1 MKRDVRELFQNPP
14 LRHPDHKRP
23 VTRRDFLA
31 QGFLTGAAMVMSPS
45 LFGLLDKA
53 GNANALTV
61 EECGLSAGAG
71 RIPFVCFDL
80 AGGASIAGSNVL
92 VGGQQGQLDRIS
104 DSGYSR
110 LGIPA
115 DQRPQLPGQVNTELG
130 LAFHAD
136 SAFLRGIL
144 EKTSV
149 DTRSRINGCVICA
162 RSENDTGN
170 NPHNPMY
177 GINRAGA
184 GGDLVNLIGTEP
196 SVSGG
201 NSQAPMTMIDP
212 TERPVK
218 VDRPSD
224 VTGLVDTGKLVDLLD
239 TDDAAAVMSAIEQL
253 SAAKLDRITESAIV
267 EKLVEC
273 GYVESSYLVGT
284 FGDPSQLDPFQ
295 DDDITGLATSI
306 FDAGEIAQGDFRKT
320 ASVMKMVINGLAG
333 AGTVELGGYDY
344 HDSTRATGERKDLI
358 AGRAMGAVLEYAA
371 RKGKQ
376 LMLYVFSDGSVSS
389 DGVIDNSADGGGKG
403 IWKGDEASTAS
414 TFFLVYDPV
423 ARPELV
429 RPARQQIG
437 YFRDSGSIETGA
449 TRVSN
454 NVNLL
459 AEAIVLNYLALHDEV
474 DRFQTVLPLQGLGDG
489 LADYAALIAFN
500 KIRDRMT

>member
-1 MKRDVRELFQNPP
+1 M
-14 LRHPDHKRP
+14 
-23 VTRRDFLA
+23 
-31 QGFLTGAAMVMSPS
+31 
-45 LFGLLDKA
+45 
-53 GNANALTV
+53 
-61 EECGLSAGAG
+61 
-71 RIPFVCFDL
+71 
-80 AGGASIAGSNVL
+80 
-92 VGGQQGQLDRIS
+92 
-104 DSGYSR
+104 R

-115 DQRPQLPGQVNTELG
+115 NQRPQLANQVNTELG

-177 GINRAGA
+177 GINKAGA
-184 GGDLVNLIGTEP
+184 GGDLVNLIGTES

-201 NSQAPMTMIDP
+201 NSQAPLMMIDP
-212 TERPVK
+212 TVRPVK

-224 VTGLVDTGKLVDLLD
+224 VTGLVDTGKLIDLLSQE
-239 TDDAAAVMSAIEQL
+239 DAATVMTAIEQL
-253 SAAKLDRITESAIV
+253 SAAKLDQITEADIV

-273 GYVESSYLVGT
+273 GYVESSYLVSA
-284 FGDPSQLDPFQ
+284 FGDPTQLDPFA

-306 FDAGEIAQGDFRKT
+306 FDANELGQSEFRKT
-320 ASVMKMVINGLAG
+320 ASVMKMVVNGFAG
-333 AGTVELGGYDY
+333 AGTIELGGYDY
-344 HDSTRATGERKDLI
+344 HDSTRATGERKDLA

-389 DGVIDNSADGGGKG
+389 DGVLDSSNDGRGKG

-414 TFFLVYDPV
+414 TFFLVYDPT

-429 RPARQQIG
+429 RDARQQLG
-437 YFRDSGSIETGA
+437 YFRDSGSLETGA
-449 TRVSN
+449 TRISN

-459 AEAIVLNYLALHDEV
+459 AEAVVLNYLALHDEIN
-474 DRFQTVLPLQGLGDG
+474 RFPEVLPMHGLGDT
-489 LADYAALIAFN
+489 LADYAGLIAFN
-500 KIRDRMT
+500 NIRDRMP